1 MHALNILTAYM
12 LSNIALNPHK
22 LATGQTWRKR
32 VNVYFKYGFS
42 RQQNVRVY
50 GVEHSYVSDS

>member
-22 LATGQTWRKR
+22 LAKHGEKN
-32 VNVYFKYGFS
+32 VNMYFKYGFS

-50 GVEHSYVSDS
+50 GVEHNYVPDS